1 MDKEKLLSRIEI
13 NPEVMV
19 GKPTIR
25 GLRITVEHVLQS
37 LSAGLNASELLE
49 EYPELE
55 SDDIRAALLYAAER
69 VNEEQVYKI
78 SV

>member
-13 NPEVMV
+13 NPDVMV
-19 GKPTIR
+19 GKPIIR

-37 LSAGLNASELLE
+37 LSAGLKVEELLE
-49 EYPELE
+49 EYPDLE

-69 VNEEQVYKI
+69 VNEEQIYKI

>member
-1 MDKEKLLSRIEI
+1 
-13 NPEVMV
+13 MV
-19 GKPTIR
+19 GKPIIR

-37 LSAGLNASELLE
+37 LSAGLKVEELLE
-49 EYPELE
+49 EYPDLE

-69 VNEEQVYKI
+69 VNEEQIYKI